1 MRWLRRLPKWPVVAG
16 IILAVTFF
24 VYGAFILLTAPKRV
38 VNHRVPVLTPPSVI
52 VPGPPV
58 TVLVPVP
65 GPVVT
70 VPVLVPKF
78 LPAPT
83 PPTTRPTPTT
93 TIKPTTTTTP
103 TTVVPV
109 LPPGQAKKLC
119 VLTIC
124 L

>member
-16 IILAVTFF
+16 TILAGTFF

-70 VPVLVPKF
+70 VPVLVPQF
-78 LPAPT
+78 FPLPTVPTPQPAPT
-83 PPTTRPTPTT
+83 TTVKPAPTT
-93 TIKPTTTTTP
+93 TS
-103 TTVVPV
+103 TTVAPA

-119 VLTIC
+119 ALTIC